1 VYRGRVDIMD
11 YRRVEELNKEA
22 TEAED
27 NDEAEQ
33 DNEVIWIIVKYI
45 LKCAEELK
53 ELGYEL

>member
-1 VYRGRVDIMD
+1 MD

-33 DNEVIWIIVKYI
+33 DNEVIGIIVKYI
-45 LKCAEELK
+45 LKYAEALK